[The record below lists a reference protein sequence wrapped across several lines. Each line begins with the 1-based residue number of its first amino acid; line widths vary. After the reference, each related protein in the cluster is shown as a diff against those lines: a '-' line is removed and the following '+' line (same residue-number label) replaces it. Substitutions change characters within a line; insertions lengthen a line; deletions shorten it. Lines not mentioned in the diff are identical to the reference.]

1 MLENIRDDDDIHTV
15 TNGQGLDLNGI
26 IKLLFADTHFMN
38 LLGDLLT
45 KKPATKKVEDFISAQ
60 VKDRIEAMK
69 TDA

>member
-1 MLENIRDDDDIHTV
+1 
-15 TNGQGLDLNGI
+15 
-26 IKLLFADTHFMN
+26 MN